1 MCRIA
6 PESVHLN
13 RRESICR
20 ESGVNIFLTFV
31 PRFFAAPI
39 EQKTCAQSH
48 LRGDAGRG
56 GAKISSTLRRR
67 SVPAQLSASVRATM
81 S

>member
-31 PRFFAAPI
+31 PRFFAPPV
-39 EQKTCAQSH
+39 EQK
-48 LRGDAGRG
+48 
-56 GAKISSTLRRR
+56 I
-67 SVPAQLSASVRATM
+67 VRAE
-81 S
+81 SLVRRCCARLRQNIVDAELLQCPA

>member
-31 PRFFAAPI
+31 PRFFAPPV
-39 EQKTCAQSH
+39 EQKNRSRRVTCAAM
-48 LRGDAGRG
+48 LRA
-56 GAKISSTLRRR
+56 
-67 SVPAQLSASVRATM
+67 PAPKYR
-81 S
+81 

>member
-20 ESGVNIFLTFV
+20 ESGVNIFLTFIQ
-31 PRFFAAPI
+31 RFFAPSI
-39 EQKTCAQSH
+39 EQKNRARRVTCAAM
-48 LRGDAGRG
+48 LRAAAPKHR
-56 GAKISSTLRRR
+56 
-67 SVPAQLSASVRATM
+67 
-81 S
+81 